1 MGNMKVKDYLFLVKW
16 LDSQGSDTLKTFILR
31 YDINERTRVACVGK
45 WNELTG
51 EPEVDTVYENF
62 LGFFVANEDW
72 GTGFG
77 LEPFSEIR
85 LKISPIRYDYPVAKI
100 PEALLVAAKRGEL
113 WN

>member
-1 MGNMKVKDYLFLVKW
+1 MGNMKVRDYLHLVKW
-16 LDSQGSDTLKTFILR
+16 LDSQGCDTLKTFILR
-31 YDINERTRVACVGK
+31 YDIDACVGK

-77 LEPFSEIR
+77 PDPFSEIR
-85 LKISPIRYDYPVAKI
+85 LKIVPVRHDYHSVQKI

-113 WN
+113 CQV